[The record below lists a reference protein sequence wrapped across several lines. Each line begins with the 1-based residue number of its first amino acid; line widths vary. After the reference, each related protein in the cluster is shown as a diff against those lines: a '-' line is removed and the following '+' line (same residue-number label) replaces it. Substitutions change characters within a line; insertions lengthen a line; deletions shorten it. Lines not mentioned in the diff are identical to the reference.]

1 MSDYPDE
8 LWRSVADLSG
18 LLLSEEDQETTL
30 RRVAD
35 LAVRSITDCDAVG
48 VTLFRAGKATTRA
61 ATGGLVYE
69 IDHYQYDIREGP
81 CLSAI
86 QDQQMIEVED
96 MDTEMRWPRFC
107 KHAAERGTHSSISF
121 PLLVRGEPLG
131 ALNLYARRPR
141 AFNPADHETGAMFA
155 TQAAVAL
162 ANAQTYAASVA
173 LAQGLRY
180 ALDSRAVI
188 DQAMGIL
195 IGRNGY
201 STELAFQSLRV
212 TSQYENQK
220 LRHVAEEI
228 VRTAM
233 TAWATSPPPRTARE
247 SDRAGL
253 DQGGQQLVQG
263 NGGYRAHPVSPP

>member
-1 MSDYPDE
+1 MPSYPDE

-35 LAVRSITDCDAVG
+35 LAVRSIRDCDAVG

-69 IDHYQYDIREGP
+69 IDHYQYDIGEGP

-86 QDQQMIEVED
+86 LDQRMTEVED
-96 MDTEMRWPRFC
+96 MDTEGRWPRFC
-107 KHAAERGTHSSISF
+107 RHAAERGTHSSLSF
-121 PLLVRGEPLG
+121 PLLVRGESLG
-131 ALNLYARRPR
+131 ALNLYAGQPR
-141 AFNPADHETGAMFA
+141 TFTPADRETGAMFA

-173 LAQGLRY
+173 LAQGLRE
-180 ALDSRAVI
+180 ALESRAVI

-201 STELAFQSLRV
+201 SQDLAFETLKV
-212 TSQYENQK
+212 TSQSENRK

-228 VRTAM
+228 VRTAI
-233 TAWATSPPPRTARE
+233 AAEDGS
-247 SDRAGL
+247 G
-253 DQGGQQLVQG
+253 
-263 NGGYRAHPVSPP
+263 